1 MFHLATVFWSCWS
14 KETCFIYSNAVY
26 PSEPDEEDRNE
37 IEVGSSED
45 DDDGDDDDDD
55 DEQPTTSG
63 MTSSDWSGNTVAV
76 SCSSSE
82 ASPRS
87 M

>member
-1 MFHLATVFWSCWS
+1 M
-14 KETCFIYSNAVY
+14 Y
-26 PSEPDEEDRNE
+26 PSEPDEEDRDE

-45 DDDGDDDDDD
+45 DDDDDDDEGD

-63 MTSSDWSGNTVAV
+63 LTSSDGSGNTIAV

-82 ASPRS
+82 TSPRS
-87 M
+87 MYQIIHIEKKIAHLIFVYGYV